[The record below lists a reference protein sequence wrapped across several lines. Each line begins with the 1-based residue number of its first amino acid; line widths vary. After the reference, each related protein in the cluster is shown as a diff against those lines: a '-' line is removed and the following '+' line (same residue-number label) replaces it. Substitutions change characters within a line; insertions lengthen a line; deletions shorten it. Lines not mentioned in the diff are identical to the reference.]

1 MYTVQCVLPINL
13 FNQQIFTMIWLWYM
27 FVLFWNII
35 NLFAWINREIDAENW
50 TLRRVVLIDKKIS
63 EHKERI
69 KHFLKKYLDSDGML
83 KKSLH
88 HKLSNSGP
96 SQILNIHLEIL
107 NFRSPFYR
115 NNINL

>member
-35 NLFAWINREIDAENW
+35 NLFAWINREIPRNAENW

-63 EHKERI
+63 EHKIRI
-69 KHFLKKYLDSDGML
+69 DHFLRKYLDSDGRL
-83 KKSLH
+83 KISFNLYH
-88 HKLSNSGP
+88 
-96 SQILNIHLEIL
+96 
-107 NFRSPFYR
+107 NF
-115 NNINL
+115 